1 MKSYAEFYG
10 VSLYECFAP
19 TLNEPPLVEREIGPR
34 KLVEISV
41 HLSEHP
47 KM

>member
-10 VSLYECFAP
+10 VSLYEGFAP
-19 TLNEPPLVEREIGPR
+19 TLNEPPLVDRE

-41 HLSEHP
+41 NLSEHP